1 MSSKSSVDWRTIQE
15 VDFNSIAESLIV
27 RDRNGGGLVAQA
39 IDGRGGDGGIDI
51 DVRDETTGELV
62 EILQLKWFR
71 EGFSSN
77 FRKRRDQIRSSFES
91 AMKLAPPVWTLVVPA
106 NITIQE
112 RQVVSAMRGGRPV
125 TIRFIGATELNLLL
139 ADYPEVH
146 DWATRDAAMGAL
158 ALVGRESAALSRPG
172 DLATETARLARRAD
186 SSSAYWGRGIT
197 FQSGRYI
204 ETLYPKRPDASER
217 EPLSVVLS
225 TAFGPD
231 DSELQAKFED
241 TLAYGPIEPLTLPSS
256 VVQAFSKVGPEWFAE
271 EHGPGEFHIRP
282 GESSLVEDDLKL
294 VSKNRAGRALATLR
308 GRVVTTVTGATG
320 GALECQ
326 FPGGLRQVWRFPDDL
341 MQPALVTMRCEPQGY
356 SAHEVKRA
364 FSFLN
369 SLGSAETVEM
379 TANGH
384 TSSLSCP
391 EFTSSSA
398 PSSAVHELIDDLAYL
413 ESQLNIEFGF
423 PTSLPGGHE
432 RVWIRVVRRMLE
444 GRSVALPNRKK
455 LEVTLDGGLD
465 AGTKALL
472 SERGSHMIYTEL
484 DWRVTI
490 LGEQIVLEDM
500 RIYHPRLIAD
510 GAQEH
515 FHAVKDGRGAGRQ
528 VTLRPANGQPFVIF
542 SPSRMQPNDAIVA
555 EPWGIEGIPEPAGL
569 ALLGS
574 TPAEI
579 ADFGS

>member
-1 MSSKSSVDWRTIQE
+1 MSSKSSIDWRTILE
-15 VDFNSIAESLIV
+15 AAFNSLAESLIV
-27 RDRNGGGLVAQA
+27 RDRTKAGFVAQA

-51 DVRDETTGELV
+51 EVRDTDSGDLV
-62 EILQLKWFR
+62 EVLQLKWFR

-91 AMKLAPPVWTLVVPA
+91 AMSLNPPTWTLVVPA
-106 NITIQE
+106 NVTVPE
-112 RQVVSAMRGGRPV
+112 RQFVSALRRGRPV

-139 ADYPEVH
+139 ADNPEVH
-146 DWATRDAAMGAL
+146 DWATRDVAMSAL

-172 DLATETARLARRAD
+172 DLAAETSKLASRAD
-186 SSSAYWGRGIT
+186 SSSAYWGRGVA
-197 FQSGRYI
+197 FQSGKYI
-204 ETLYPKRPDASER
+204 ETLYAKRPDAFER
-217 EPLSVVLS
+217 EPLSIELT

-231 DSELQAKFED
+231 DSELRAKYED

-256 VVQAFSKVGPEWFAE
+256 VVQAFSTVGPEWFAE

-294 VSKNRAGRALATLR
+294 VSKNKAGRALATIR
-308 GRVVTTVTGATG
+308 GSVVTTVTGATG

-326 FPGGLRQVWRFPDDL
+326 FPGGLRQVWRFPDDM
-341 MQPALVTMRCEPQGY
+341 MQPAAVTMRCEPEGS
-356 SAHEVKRA
+356 SAHDVKRA
-364 FSFLN
+364 FSFLD
-369 SLGSAETVEM
+369 SLASAETVEM
-379 TANGH
+379 SMNGH
-384 TSSLSCP
+384 SSSLSRP
-391 EFTSSSA
+391 EFTSNSA

-413 ESQLNIEFGF
+413 ESQLNVEFEF
-423 PTSLPGGHE
+423 PKSLPRGHE

-444 GRSVALPNRKK
+444 GRSVAVPNRKK
-455 LEVTLDGGLD
+455 LEVTLDGSLD

-515 FHAVKDGRGAGRQ
+515 FHAVNDGRGAGRQ

-555 EPWGIEGIPEPAGL
+555 EPWGIEGIPEPAAL